1 MIYRRGASAHPHG
14 AHRRTLAAGLA
25 RRLLRKSSV
34 SPGTGPIILVE
45 RETERLRAAVAVLRH
60 AFGPAA
66 VRGTTHPR
74 DASAW
79 FVCERPSVLVTS
91 ADFSADD
98 GPALVE
104 ELRSRWGPVPVVLTH
119 QRLPSPAPPPVA
131 HLPAPVDPVRLRA
144 ELEQWA
150 PRSGAGA
157 IAITLLC
164 DVLALYARAGRTG
177 VLDVRSPERTGSIW
191 FDAGRLVH
199 AACGSRVG
207 KPALFEVLCW
217 NSGRF
222 VFRRG
227 EPPARSL
234 DQSLPELLA
243 EADAVP

>member
-1 MIYRRGASAHPHG
+1 
-14 AHRRTLAAGLA
+14 
-25 RRLLRKSSV
+25 V

-66 VRGTTHPR
+66 VRGTTQPR

-91 ADFSADD
+91 ADLSADD
-98 GPALVE
+98 SPALVE

-144 ELEQWA
+144 ELERWA

-164 DVLALYARAGRTG
+164 DVLTLYARAGRTG
-177 VLDVRSPERTGSIW
+177 VLNVRSPERTGSIW
-191 FDAGRLVH
+191 FDAGRPVH

-227 EPPARSL
+227 EAPAHSL